1 MNPFTIPLLPCGPFE
16 ETLSFWQALGFDLIY
31 KQKVPNAYGSLRH
44 PDGYEIH
51 CFGMK
56 DLQPKNNYG
65 MCLVMVAEV
74 ERLHVIFSG
83 RLKEYLGGKG
93 VKDFPRI
100 SRMKPGQTRFTIRD
114 VAGNSVIYIKAGPE
128 DQAAAQ
134 AYLKPGLT
142 PLQRALALAA
152 RLRDYHNEN
161 AEAAKALDRAL
172 RYYKPEREHPEDYR
186 RVLEARIELAE
197 ALGQKARIR
206 TLQALLK
213 GV

>member
-1 MNPFTIPLLPCGPFE
+1 MPPTTIPLLPCGPFE
-16 ETLSFWQALGFDLIY
+16 ETLAFWQALGFDLTY

-44 PDGYEIH
+44 ADGYEIH

-65 MCLVMVAEV
+65 MCLVMVPEV
-74 ERLHVIFSG
+74 ETLHVVFSA
-83 RLKEYLGGKG
+83 RLKEYLGGKSERN
-93 VKDFPRI
+93 FPRI

-114 VAGNSVIYIKAGPE
+114 VAGNSVIYIKMGPE
-128 DQAAAQ
+128 DAAAAQ
-134 AYLKPGLT
+134 AYLQPGLT

-152 RLRDYHNEN
+152 RLRDFHNED

-172 RYYKPEREHPEDYR
+172 RYYKSEREKPEDYR

-197 ALGQKARIR
+197 ALGQMARLRALR
-206 TLQALLK
+206 TLLK
-213 GV
+213 KA